1 MPLLNKDKTMT
12 VVKKIS
18 KVLEYWELVLTGA
31 GCVCAFAI
39 MCLITYDVASR
50 NLFGFSNNG
59 LTEMV
64 KLLLLAV
71 FTGSLPYVQR
81 TKSHVILEFTTDKA
95 PPLVKRL
102 LDMAATLL
110 GLFLFSSIVNIAFV
124 NFFDALKRNDKTS
137 GLVNFPVWPTRLFLA
152 LVIATMIVRLI
163 LDFIMDF
170 SKLLSGKKEEPPNE

>member
-1 MPLLNKDKTMT
+1 MT
-12 VVKKIS
+12 VVRKIS
-18 KVLEYWELVLTGA
+18 KALEYWELVLMGA

-39 MCLITYDVASR
+39 MCLITYDVVSR

-64 KLLLLAV
+64 RMLLLAV
-71 FTGSLPYVQR
+71 FTGSLPCVQR

-102 LDMAATLL
+102 LDIAGTLL
-110 GLFLFSSIVNIAFV
+110 GLFLFGSIVNIAFV
-124 NFFDALKRNDKTS
+124 NFLDALRRNDKTS
-137 GLVNFPVWPTRLFLA
+137 GLVNFPVWPARFFLA
-152 LVIATMIVRLI
+152 LVIATMIIRLI

-170 SKLLSGKKEEPPNE
+170 SKFLSGKKEKPANE